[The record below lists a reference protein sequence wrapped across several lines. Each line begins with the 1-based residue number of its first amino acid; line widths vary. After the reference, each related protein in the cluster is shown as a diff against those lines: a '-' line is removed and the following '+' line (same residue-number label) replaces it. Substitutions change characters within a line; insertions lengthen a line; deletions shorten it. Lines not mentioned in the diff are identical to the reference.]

1 MLIKDYDIEE
11 VTNQNDIE
19 ECLRDISKKWRD
31 ETIHRLHFHFSG
43 NGIMDQTFVKAF
55 NTNQDFMESTIQ
67 SLCWIFKAC
76 TLPLSWHTIIA
87 IPLVWEELF
96 KRG

>member
-19 ECLRDISKKWRD
+19 ECLRDISKKWSD

-43 NGIMDQTFVKAF
+43 HGSINQTVNTKGISPGWDCIIG
-55 NTNQDFMESTIQ
+55 DGG
-67 SLCWIFKAC
+67 
-76 TLPLSWHTIIA
+76 TLLT
-87 IPLVWEELF
+87 
-96 KRG
+96 RR